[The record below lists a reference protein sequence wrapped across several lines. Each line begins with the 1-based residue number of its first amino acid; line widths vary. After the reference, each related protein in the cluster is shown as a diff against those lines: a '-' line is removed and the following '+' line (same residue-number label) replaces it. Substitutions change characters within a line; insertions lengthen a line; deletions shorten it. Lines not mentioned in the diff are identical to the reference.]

1 MDSRF
6 VLQKQIGNGRMS
18 SVYLALDSA
27 SGNAQVAVKVLNT
40 AHPDEIK
47 RELFKRETSAL
58 KRLRH
63 PNIVRLLHSG
73 WSDTEESFYL
83 VLEYLPYSLDRY
95 LTGALQ
101 TQLSSFEK
109 YRAMRELA
117 EALTYAHSQN
127 VVHRDVKPSN
137 ILLDVNGRPKL
148 TDFGISKLLT
158 HLTVGETLADFWS
171 GGYASPE
178 QRASEP
184 TDIRADIYSL
194 GAVFFHLLSGQEP
207 PPEGPSP
214 SLVDNH
220 VKESPP
226 LRNLLKR
233 MLAPYPE
240 ERLNKGSELLT
251 ALESTWRNELVPS
264 HFLELTRTAMSNV
277 VASGYTTSEDFQA
290 VADALVEDLG
300 GLESNDV
307 YIHRDTRNQEDL
319 IILGDSL
326 RLICT
331 SGEKGDALVVK
342 AVQTPYHPNLER
354 ERERSMQCR
363 AMWVPVKLDFRSG
376 ECDSSL
382 TIAAEEL
389 DHLLAALDTYENV
402 GAVSQERRR
411 SRRDF
416 IERWDTELRKSRNRI
431 EREALGYSN
440 VSEDPDYLR
449 FTLAGAPRDNL
460 DWENEAPLAVRKS
473 HQSRIQ
479 PVGNLVEI
487 RGRIVEVAKD
497 SRHFHRDDTAIPKA
511 GLLMINTIEAST
523 AITRQQYAVR
533 AFLHGQMANPHLS
546 NVIVDPS
553 NATRS
558 SERDL
563 DYFQDWLS
571 DDKKEAVRRAV
582 SSNELFLIQ
591 GPPGTGKTAVIAEII
606 LQILQQN
613 PDARILLTSQ
623 SNIAVDHALTQISK
637 AAGDAL
643 PEMIRLGRGEK
654 IGHGGERWTL
664 EERAREWRKKVL
676 DECNPVLGDLRQEER
691 EAKSAVKA
699 MNITA
704 DAVSADTEAIG
715 EWVTEVEDDVAQL
728 QEYQQEYDA
737 LPSDASATTKSE
749 MAEMVEQTRARIKS
763 DLETLNELL
772 PQPIDMQVMSEK
784 EALAAIVK
792 ASVSPSISESDMKD
806 PSKRKLHK
814 IQELRK
820 ILTEWT
826 KVAGLTPDFQELIGR
841 SSRVVAATCL
851 ISGKRRTAS
860 PEEEVGFD
868 WAIVDE
874 AGRATV
880 PEVLI
885 PIVQSERA
893 ILVGDERQLPPMVD
907 DEMLGQESDSPSD
920 ENRLDTSLFQS
931 LVEQAEESGHDHL
944 ASLRTQYRMRPAIGN
959 LISAV
964 FYEGNLE
971 NGEEKRS
978 RRRTFDW
985 MPAPVTWVSTSS
997 LPDRTESRYGESYAN
1012 STEADIVLKLL
1023 DTIETKCRERR
1034 EKPSLG
1040 VISGYLAQVQELIT
1054 RIDPEDSSRWQNL
1067 RIEIATVDSFQGRE
1081 CDIVVYST
1089 VRSNPERKIG
1099 FLRDRRRINVALSR
1113 ARDLLVIV
1121 GDHHMMDTAT
1131 IGADPNPFAAVL
1143 EHIRQHGNECRVIPP
1158 DLVNLL

>member
-1 MDSRF
+1 MDNRF
-6 VLQKQIGNGRMS
+6 VLQEQIGNGRMS

-27 SGNAQVAVKVLNT
+27 SGDAQVAVKALNT

-63 PNIVRLLHSG
+63 PNIVRLLDSG

-95 LTGALQ
+95 LTGELQ
-101 TQLSSFEK
+101 TQLSNFEK

-137 ILLDVNGRPKL
+137 ILLDVNGRPML

-158 HLTVGETLADFWS
+158 QLTVGETLAGFWS

-178 QRASEP
+178 QRAGEP

-214 SLVDNH
+214 SLVDKY
-220 VKESPP
+220 VKEPPP
-226 LRNLLKR
+226 LKNLLKR
-233 MLAPYPE
+233 MLAANPE
-240 ERLNKGSELLT
+240 ERLNRGSELLS
-251 ALESTWRNELVPS
+251 ALEFTRRNELVPS
-264 HFLELTRTAMSNV
+264 HFLVLTHKAMSDIID
-277 VASGYTTSEDFQA
+277 SGYTTSEDFQA
-290 VADALVEDLG
+290 VADALIEDLG
-300 GLESNDV
+300 GEESNDV
-307 YIHRDTRNQEDL
+307 HIHRDARNQDDL

-331 SGEKGDALVVK
+331 PNEGVDALVIK
-342 AVQTPYHPNLER
+342 AVQTPYLPRLDR

-363 AMWVPVKLDFRSG
+363 ALWIPVKPDFRSG

-382 TIAAEEL
+382 KRAAEEL
-389 DHLLAALDTYENV
+389 DHLLAALDTYENIGV
-402 GAVSQERRR
+402 VSQERWR

-416 IERWDTELRKSRNRI
+416 IERWDAELRRSRNRI
-431 EREALGYSN
+431 EREVIDYSN

-449 FTLAGAPRDNL
+449 FTLVKAPRDNL
-460 DWENEAPLAVRKS
+460 DWENEAPLAVKESR
-473 HQSRIQ
+473 QSRMR
-479 PVGNLVEI
+479 PVGNLVGI
-487 RGRIVEVAKD
+487 RGRIVDVAID
-497 SRHFHRDDTAIPKA
+497 SRHFHRDDTSVPKA

-523 AITRQQYAVR
+523 AITRQQNAVR
-533 AFLHGQMANPHLS
+533 AFLYGQMANPHLS

-558 SERDL
+558 SEIDL
-563 DYFQDWLS
+563 DFFQDWLS

-582 SSNELFLIQ
+582 SCNELFLIQ
-591 GPPGTGKTAVIAEII
+591 GPPGTGKTAVIAEIV
-606 LQILQQN
+606 LQILRQN

-623 SNIAVDHALTQISK
+623 SNIAVDHALTQISE

-643 PEMIRLGRGEK
+643 PEMVRLGRGEK

-664 EERAREWRKKVL
+664 DERAREWRKEVL

-691 EAKSAVKA
+691 EARSAVKA
-699 MNITA
+699 LGKIA
-704 DAVSADTEAIG
+704 DAVTADTETIG
-715 EWVTEVEDDVAQL
+715 EWIAEVEDDVAQL
-728 QEYQQEYDA
+728 QEYQHEYDA
-737 LPSDASATTKSE
+737 LPSDASATTKTE
-749 MAEMVEQTRARIKS
+749 MAEIVEQTRARVRG
-763 DLETLNELL
+763 DLDLLNELL
-772 PQPIDMQVMSEK
+772 PQPIDAQGMSER
-784 EALAAIVK
+784 ETLAAIVK
-792 ASVSPSISESDMKD
+792 AAVSPSTSESDTED
-806 PSKRKLHK
+806 PSRRKLKK

-826 KVAGLTPDFQELIGR
+826 RVVGLTPDFQELIGL
-841 SSRVVAATCL
+841 SSRIVAATCL
-851 ISGKRRTAS
+851 ISGKRRTGS

-885 PIVQSERA
+885 PIAQSERVV
-893 ILVGDERQLPPMVD
+893 LVGDERQLPPMVD
-907 DEMLGQESDSPSD
+907 EMISEESASPSD
-920 ENRLDTSLFQS
+920 EYRLDTSLFQS
-931 LVEQAEESGHDHL
+931 LVEQAEESGYDHL

-959 LISAV
+959 LISGV
-964 FYEGNLE
+964 FYEGNLA

-997 LPDRTESRYGESYAN
+997 LPDRAESRYGESYAN
-1012 STEADIVLKLL
+1012 STESDIVLNLL
-1023 DTIETKCRERR
+1023 NTIETKCRERR
-1034 EKPSLG
+1034 ERPSLG
-1040 VISGYLAQVQELIT
+1040 VISGYSAQVQELIT

-1089 VRSNPERKIG
+1089 VRSNRERRIG
-1099 FLRDRRRINVALSR
+1099 FLRDFRRINVALSR

-1131 IGADPNPFAAVL
+1131 IGTDPNPFAAVH
-1143 EHIRQHGNECRVIPP
+1143 EHILQHGNECRVIPP

>member
-1 MDSRF
+1 MDNRF
-6 VLQKQIGNGRMS
+6 VLQEQIGNGRMS

-27 SGNAQVAVKVLNT
+27 SGDAQVAIKVLNT

-73 WSDTEESFYL
+73 WSDTEKSFYL

-95 LTGALQ
+95 LTGELQ
-101 TQLSSFEK
+101 TQLSNFEK

-127 VVHRDVKPSN
+127 VVHRDIKPSN
-137 ILLDVNGRPKL
+137 ILLDVNGRPML

-158 HLTVGETLADFWS
+158 HLTVGETLAGFWS

-178 QRASEP
+178 QRAGEP
-184 TDIRADIYSL
+184 TNIRADIYSL

-214 SLVDNH
+214 SLVDKH

-226 LRNLLKR
+226 LKNLLKR
-233 MLAPYPE
+233 MLAADPE
-240 ERLNKGSELLT
+240 ERLDRGSELLS
-251 ALESTWRNELVPS
+251 ALEFTRRNELVPS
-264 HFLELTRTAMSNV
+264 YFLQLTRTAMSNIV
-277 VASGYTTSEDFQA
+277 DSGYTTSEDFQA
-290 VADALVEDLG
+290 VTDALIEDLG
-300 GLESNDV
+300 GEESNEV
-307 YIHRDTRNQEDL
+307 HIHRDARYQDDL

-331 SGEKGDALVVK
+331 PNEKGDTLVIK
-342 AVQTPYHPNLER
+342 AVQTPYLPSLDR

-363 AMWVPVKLDFRSG
+363 AMWIPVKSDFRSG
-376 ECDSSL
+376 ECESSL
-382 TIAAEEL
+382 GRAAEEL
-389 DHLLAALDTYENV
+389 NHLLAELDTFENKEA
-402 GAVSQERRR
+402 GSQERRR
-411 SRRDF
+411 SRREF
-416 IERWDTELRKSRNRI
+416 IERWDTELREKRNRI
-431 EREALGYSN
+431 ESEALDYSN

-449 FTLAGAPRDNL
+449 FTLAKPPPDNL
-460 DWENEAPLAVRKS
+460 DWEYEAPLAVRES
-473 HQSRIQ
+473 RQSRIQ
-479 PVGNLVEI
+479 LVGNLVEI
-487 RGRIVEVAKD
+487 RGRVVEVAKD
-497 SRHFHRDDTAIPKA
+497 SRHFHRDDTSIPKA

-523 AITRQQYAVR
+523 AITRQQYAVG

-553 NATRS
+553 KATRS

-563 DYFQDWLS
+563 DYFQDRLS
-571 DDKKEAVRRAV
+571 DDKKKAVRRAV
-582 SSNELFLIQ
+582 SSNDLFLIQ
-591 GPPGTGKTAVIAEII
+591 GPPGTGKTAVIAEIV
-606 LQILQQN
+606 LQILRQN

-623 SNIAVDHALTQISK
+623 SNIAVDHALTQISR
-637 AAGDAL
+637 AAGAAL
-643 PEMIRLGRGEK
+643 PEMIRLGRDEK

-676 DECNPVLGDLRQEER
+676 EECNPVLDDLRQEER
-691 EAKSAVKA
+691 EARSAVKE
-699 MNITA
+699 MGKIA
-704 DAVSADTEAIG
+704 DAVTADTETIG
-715 EWVTEVEDDVAQL
+715 EWVVELEDDVAQL

-749 MAEMVEQTRARIKS
+749 MAEIVEQTRARVRGDMDI
-763 DLETLNELL
+763 LNELL
-772 PQPIDMQVMSEK
+772 PQPIDTQGMSEK

-792 ASVSPSISESDMKD
+792 AAVSPSISESDTKD
-806 PSKRKLHK
+806 PSRRKLEK

-826 KVAGLTPDFQELIGR
+826 RVVGLTPDFQELIGL

-851 ISGKRRTAS
+851 ISGKRRTGS
-860 PEEEVGFD
+860 PEEEVSFD

-880 PEVLI
+880 PEALI
-885 PIVQSERA
+885 PIVQSERV

-907 DEMLGQESDSPSD
+907 GEESASPSD
-920 ENRLDTSLFQS
+920 EYRLDTSLFQI
-931 LVEQAEESGHDHL
+931 LVEQAEESGQDHL

-997 LPDRTESRYGESYAN
+997 LRDRAESRYGDSYTN
-1012 STEADIVLKLL
+1012 PVEADIVLKLL
-1023 DTIETKCRERR
+1023 ITMETKCREQR
-1034 EKPSLG
+1034 ERPSLG
-1040 VISGYLAQVQELIT
+1040 VISGYSAQVQELIT

-1089 VRSNPERKIG
+1089 VRSNRERRIG
-1099 FLRDRRRINVALSR
+1099 FLRDFRRINVALSR

-1121 GDHHMMDTAT
+1121 GDHHMMVTAT

-1143 EHIRQHGNECRVIPP
+1143 EHIRQHGNECRIIPP
-1158 DLVNLL
+1158 DLVNSL

>member
-1 MDSRF
+1 MEDRF
-6 VLQKQIGNGRMS
+6 IRKEQIGNGRMS
-18 SVYLALDSA
+18 TVYLALDSA
-27 SGNAQVAVKVLNT
+27 SGDAPVALKILNT

-47 RELFKRETSAL
+47 QELFKRETRAL
-58 KRLRH
+58 RRLKH
-63 PNIVRLLHSG
+63 PNVVRMLHSG
-73 WSDTEESFYL
+73 WSDAEQSFYL
-83 VLEYLPYSLDRY
+83 VLDFLPYSLDRY
-95 LTGALQ
+95 LRGELQ
-101 TQLSSFEK
+101 TQLDNFEK

-127 VVHRDVKPSN
+127 IVHRDVKPSN
-137 ILLDVNGRPKL
+137 ILLDVNGRPML

-178 QRASEP
+178 QRAGEP

-194 GAVFFHLLSGQEP
+194 GAVFFHLLSGQDP

-214 SLVDNH
+214 SLVDKH

-226 LRNLLKR
+226 LKNLLKR
-233 MLAPYPE
+233 MLAADPE
-240 ERLNKGSELLT
+240 ERLNRGLELLS
-251 ALESTWRNELVPS
+251 ALEITRRNELVPS
-264 HFLELTRTAMSNV
+264 HFLILTRTSISNI
-277 VASGYTTSEDFQA
+277 VASGHATSEDFQT
-290 VADALVEDLG
+290 VADALMEDLG
-300 GLESNDV
+300 GEESNEV
-307 YIHRDTRNQEDL
+307 YIHRDTRNQDDL

-326 RLICT
+326 RIICT
-331 SGEKGDALVVK
+331 SDEKGDALVVK
-342 AVQTPYHPNLER
+342 AVQTPYLPNLDR
-354 ERERSMQCR
+354 EKERSMQCR
-363 AMWVPVKLDFRSG
+363 AMWMPVKSDFRSG

-382 TIAAEEL
+382 RRAAEEL
-389 DHLLAALDTYENV
+389 SHLLAELDTFENI
-402 GAVSQERRR
+402 GAVSQERWR
-411 SRRDF
+411 SRLEF
-416 IERWDTELRKSRNRI
+416 IERWDTVLRESRNRI
-431 EREALGYSN
+431 EKEALDYSN
-440 VSEDPDYLR
+440 VSEEPDYSR
-449 FTLAGAPRDNL
+449 FTLTKPPPDNL
-460 DWENEAPLAVRKS
+460 DWVSDAPLAVRES
-473 HQSRIQ
+473 RQSRIQ
-479 PVGNLVEI
+479 SVGNLVEI

-497 SRHFHRDDTAIPKA
+497 SRHFHRDDTPIPKA

-523 AITRQQYAVR
+523 SIRRQQDAVR
-533 AFLHGQMANPHLS
+533 AFRNGQMANSQLS

-553 NATRS
+553 RATRS
-558 SERDL
+558 SEREF

-606 LQILQQN
+606 LQILRQN

-623 SNIAVDHALTQISK
+623 SNIAVDHALTQIAS

-664 EERAREWRKKVL
+664 EERAHEWRQEVL
-676 DECNPVLGDLRQEER
+676 SRCDPVIGELRQAER
-691 EAKSAVKA
+691 EAKAAVEATGKLTNFVA
-699 MNITA
+699 
-704 DAVSADTEAIG
+704 ADTDTLREWITEA
-715 EWVTEVEDDVAQL
+715 EDRAAQL
-728 QEYQQEYDA
+728 QEYEQEHAA
-737 LPSDASATTKSE
+737 LPSDTPAAVKDE
-749 MAEMVEQTRARIKS
+749 IVEVVEQTRARLRS
-763 DLETLNELL
+763 DLESLNDLL
-772 PQPIDMQVMSEK
+772 PQPIDTRGMSE
-784 EALAAIVK
+784 EDGLAAIVK
-792 ASVSPSISESDMKD
+792 AAVSPNLSESDMND
-806 PSKRKLHK
+806 LATRKLHRTR
-814 IQELRK
+814 ELRK

-826 KVAGLTPDFQELIGR
+826 KVVGLKPDFWELISL

-851 ISGKRRTAS
+851 ISGKRRTGV

-885 PIVQSERA
+885 PIVQSERV

-907 DEMLGQESDSPSD
+907 EMISKESDGPSN
-920 ENRLDTSLFQS
+920 EYRLDTSLFQS
-931 LVEQAEESGHDHL
+931 LVEQAEETGHDHL

-971 NGEEKRS
+971 NGEEKRL

-997 LPDRTESRYGESYAN
+997 LPDGAESRYGESYAN

-1023 DTIETKCRERR
+1023 NTIETKCRERR
-1034 EKPSLG
+1034 ERPSLG
-1040 VISGYLAQVQELIT
+1040 VISGYSAQVQELIT

-1089 VRSNPERKIG
+1089 VRSNRERRIG
-1099 FLRDRRRINVALSR
+1099 FLRDYRRINVALSR

-1131 IGADPNPFAAVL
+1131 IGADPNPFAAVC

-1158 DLVNLL
+1158 DLANSL